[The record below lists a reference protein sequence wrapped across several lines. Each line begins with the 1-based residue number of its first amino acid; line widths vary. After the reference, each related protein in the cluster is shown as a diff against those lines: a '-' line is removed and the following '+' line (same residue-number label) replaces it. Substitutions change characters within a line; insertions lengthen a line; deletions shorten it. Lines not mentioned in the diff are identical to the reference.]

1 MTLRIILLLDVQRHL
16 YGVRGLFGKYLKC
29 PYVLERETI
38 LLGIDH
44 AHPQRTGS
52 LETVSVNLSGPADP
66 HLLGPDGDFTDGDAK
81 GIHPMIIVQR

>member
-1 MTLRIILLLDVQRHL
+1 M
-16 YGVRGLFGKYLKC
+16 
-29 PYVLERETI
+29 I

-52 LETVSVNLSGPADP
+52 LETVSVNLSGPADS